1 MKQKNKKIVLKKRFF
16 VFVGI
21 FFILIILIIK
31 GCVSSNNQPT
41 KTDETLSKVDQTIL
55 NEDALSAI
63 ITDEYILK
71 YVVNRLESSG
81 MNQIVDV
88 SMDLGRVNTYII
100 VDDKENIFYIA
111 LSDGGSITLY
121 DSQNNII
128 G

>member
-41 KTDETLSKVDQTIL
+41 KTGETLSKVDQTIL

>member
-1 MKQKNKKIVLKKRFF
+1 MLVVTI
-16 VFVGI
+16 
-21 FFILIILIIK
+21 
-31 GCVSSNNQPT
+31 SPP
-41 KTDETLSKVDQTIL
+41 KVDQTIL
-55 NEDALSAI
+55 NQDALSAI
-63 ITDEYILK
+63 IIDEDDLK
-71 YVVNRLESSG
+71 NVVNRLESSG

-100 VDDKENIFYIA
+100 VDDKENIFYIT